1 MEPQRYKG
9 VKLFCFRSD
18 FFFFLES
25 SSGSRQKGACCHQ
38 TKYLTESLNS
48 QSNYFC
54 SCSWRCC
61 PLEWMFFAQKC
72 NHWKMLWQ
80 EYLRTTILCLEAAVF
95 GKSQW
100 TMKIR
105 EILGRQI
112 VTLKTL
118 IFSNEQINGSL
129 ENLRFLLFFFFE
141 MTWKMLCVC
150 AHWCISTSWM
160 NSASQLTPK
169 LCATPPPST
178 YFIAFMYVVVYHLEQ
193 KPHHISQDERGDQIP
208 VDNIPKASDTPKQ
221 GNRFKS
227 LSIVIYMHAPL
238 QVSKIS
244 KLILFTSQVPYNL
257 SPFIIYLTLLERRFF
272 FSMLSNGLCGCLQHI
287 LTNKNYQARPNSLI
301 SG

>member
-25 SSGSRQKGACCHQ
+25 FSGSRQKGACCHQ

-48 QSNYFC
+48 QSNSVPVRGGVVLWNECFLHRNAITA
-54 SCSWRCC
+54 RCC
-61 PLEWMFFAQKC
+61 DKNIWEPRYYVLKQQYLE
-72 NHWKMLWQ
+72 NLN
-80 EYLRTTILCLEAAVF
+80 
-95 GKSQW
+95 GQW
-100 TMKIR
+100 R
-105 EILGRQI
+105 SERFWGGQI
-112 VTLKTL
+112 MTLKTL

-150 AHWCISTSWM
+150 AHRCISTRWM

-227 LSIVIYMHAPL
+227 LSIVNIYAC
-238 QVSKIS
+238 
-244 KLILFTSQVPYNL
+244 
-257 SPFIIYLTLLERRFF
+257 TLA
-272 FSMLSNGLCGCLQHI
+272 SI
-287 LTNKNYQARPNSLI
+287 
-301 SG
+301 